1 MLNTEDGKNNP
12 FFLFATL
19 FYGFLL
25 VFRLLT
31 YCDVNEKNT
40 ILRQELSKLKV
51 NSEDRFTFSELFQT
65 VAFSNLNIN
74 VFSEKFRMNLAFT
87 IAITLFLLPYFT
99 KGDIFGFSPEDGESD
114 TTLLMLKNI
123 CEKE

>member
-1 MLNTEDGKNNP
+1 M
-12 FFLFATL
+12 

-51 NSEDRFTFSELFQT
+51 NPEDSSTYSALFQK
-65 VAFSNLNIN
+65 VAFSNLSIN
-74 VFSEKFRMNLAFT
+74 VISEKFRMNLAFT
-87 IAITLFLLPYFT
+87 IAITIFILPHFIG
-99 KGDIFGFSPEDGESD
+99 GDIFCLSQDCIND
-114 TTLLMLKNI
+114 
-123 CEKE
+123 KEE